1 MNFEGLYKKHYRE
14 LFCFAHQLTGCRHG
28 SEDLVHESFIRLFN
42 ECNNGT
48 QILNCRAWLYKVL
61 LNLHKTN
68 VSSEKRRTEKLQL
81 EANTEISDEDLHK
94 QLAQREKESIVTGA
108 MKLLPERDRNILIL
122 YRRGLTY
129 DEMAEVLEMNK
140 TSVGTTL
147 ARAIEKLQNNLKKNY
162 HELFE

>member
-1 MNFEGLYKKHYRE
+1 MNFEDLYNNHYRE
-14 LFCFAHQLTGCRHG
+14 LFCFAHQLTGCRYK
-28 SEDLVHESFIRLFN
+28 SEDLVHEAFVRLFYEGN
-42 ECNNGT
+42 KGA
-48 QILNCRAWLYKVL
+48 QIQNSRAWLYKVL
-61 LNLHKTN
+61 LNFHLTKATT
-68 VSSEKRRTEKLQL
+68 EKRRAELLQSN
-81 EANTEISDEDLHK
+81 ENADISEDDIHK
-94 QLAQREKESIVTGA
+94 QYSQQEKERIVVEA
-108 MKLLPERDRNILIL
+108 MKQLPERDRNILIL